1 MPTAAIQ
8 EHFPTLLYYAPLGR
22 RSLAAFHRQMLAEVR
37 QLRATDEAGRRWC
50 AKNYPGGYT
59 SYGSVDNLHAVSPT
73 FAELERAIDRHV
85 RRYVAAL
92 DLDLTGRT
100 LTMTN
105 CWVNIMPRHAVHGL
119 HLHPLSLISGT
130 YYLATPPGSAAIKF
144 EDPRLD
150 RFMARPPVR
159 DPARA
164 RTRPIVR
171 YPAKAGHVVLFESW
185 LRHEV
190 PASTTA
196 AERISISFNYG
207 WA

>member
-1 MPTAAIQ
+1 MPAIQ
-8 EHFPTLLYYAPLGR
+8 AWFPTLVYYAPLGR
-22 RSLAAFHRQMLAEVR
+22 RSAPTLNRQLLAECR
-37 QLRATDEAGRRWC
+37 HLRDTDENGRRWC

-59 SYGSVDNLHAVSPT
+59 SYGSVANLHEVSPT
-73 FAELERAIDRHV
+73 FAELERRISRHV
-85 RRYVAAL
+85 RHYVVAL
-92 DLDLTGRT
+92 DLDMVGRE
-100 LTMTN
+100 LAMTD
-105 CWVNIMPRHAVHGL
+105 CWVNMMPRHAVHSL

-144 EDPRLD
+144 EDPRVD

-159 DPARA
+159 DPERA

-190 PASTTA
+190 PASTTR

-207 WA
+207 WF

>member
-1 MPTAAIQ
+1 MPAIQ
-8 EHFPTLLYYAPLGR
+8 SWFPTFLYYAPLGR
-22 RSLAAFHRQMLAEVR
+22 RGLAAFNRQLLAECR
-37 QLRATDEAGRRWC
+37 QLRESDAIGQRWC

-59 SYGSVDNLHAVSPT
+59 SYGSVANLHEVSPT
-73 FAELERAIDRHV
+73 FAELEQRIHRHV
-85 RRYVAAL
+85 DRYVEHL
-92 DLDLTGRT
+92 DLDMAGRS
-100 LTMTN
+100 LAMTD
-105 CWVNIMPRHAVHGL
+105 CWVNMMPRGAVHSL

-159 DPARA
+159 DPERA
-164 RTRPIVR
+164 ATRPIVR
-171 YPAKAGHVVLFESW
+171 YPAKSGHVVLFESW

-190 PASTTA
+190 PASDTP

-207 WA
+207 WF